1 MLVDDSSIVGRH
13 DELGYVLLL
22 EVELHAVDVS
32 FIGDGLAVGSC
43 GGRGHTITCLE

>member
-1 MLVDDSSIVGRH
+1 MVVDDSSIVGRH

-32 FIGDGLAVGSC
+32 FVGDGLAVGSC
-43 GGRGHTITCLE
+43 GGYCQAITCLE